1 MKTFYAAIA
10 LFLLLLCLILANTLF
25 LHRVT
30 DELELRLHK
39 ISTENAYGALQEL
52 ESYWQQKKR
61 ILGLSI
67 PTERLNRLQ
76 DRITEMKVLLDAA
89 DAAGFA
95 HAHALALSAVEQL
108 RESESLSPE
117 HLL

>member
-39 ISTENAYGALQEL
+39 ISTENAYGALT
-52 ESYWQQKKR
+52 
-61 ILGLSI
+61 LSSSNAKI
-67 PTERLNRLQ
+67 V
-76 DRITEMKVLLDAA
+76 KVQGD
-89 DAAGFA
+89 
-95 HAHALALSAVEQL
+95 SVVAVA
-108 RESESLSPE
+108 
-117 HLL
+117 